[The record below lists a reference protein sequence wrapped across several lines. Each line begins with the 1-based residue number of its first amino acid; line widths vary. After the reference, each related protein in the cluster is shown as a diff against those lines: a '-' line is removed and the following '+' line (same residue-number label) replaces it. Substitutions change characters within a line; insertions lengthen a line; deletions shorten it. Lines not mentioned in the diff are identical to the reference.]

1 MGDRTT
7 LMTTA
12 GLWQAPILA
21 FGLGLATATVGA
33 AQVRAPEP
41 TPDATTETF
50 GDWTVVCTSPP
61 AATSERLCEVGITMS
76 LRGQTA
82 PVARIAFGRQA
93 KDKPMRIVALVPPN
107 VSIAPGVTI
116 SPDPGK
122 PGTMLVYKTC
132 LPGGCVADADLAK
145 DSIASFRNRPKPGQ
159 IAFNDASGKPVTL
172 ELSFKGLDQAL
183 DALAK
188 R

>member
-1 MGDRTT
+1 MVDLTT
-7 LMTTA
+7 MMTTA
-12 GLWQAPILA
+12 MLRPASILA
-21 FGLGLATATVGA
+21 SVVVLAAATTGM

-41 TPDATTETF
+41 APDATTETF
-50 GDWTVVCTSPP
+50 GDWTVVCMAPQTG
-61 AATSERLCEVGITMS
+61 TSERLCEVGITMS

-107 VSIAPGVTI
+107 VMIVPGVMI
-116 SPDPGK
+116 SPELGK
-122 PGTMLVYKTC
+122 PGVALGYKTC
-132 LPGGCVADADLAK
+132 VPGGCVADADLGK
-145 DSIASFRNRPKPGQ
+145 DQIQNFRNRPKPGQ
-159 IAFNDASGKPVTL
+159 IAFNDAAGKPVTL